1 MELNNDPKK
10 NNNKRRVQTPL
21 THRTSNPTDL
31 LMYVHFTS
39 CVYWGTDSNIQIG
52 APPTNFYEKLL
63 LKSVSTP

>member
-1 MELNNDPKK
+1 MELSNDPKK
-10 NNNKRRVQTPL
+10 NNKGRVQTPW

-52 APPTNFYEKLL
+52 APLTSLYEKRL